1 MDSQYTYVVC
11 DLCGSINLYGFSNSS
26 FTIGNNVTALHHFA
40 VILDPLSEQAQR
52 YTSLFEVLISP
63 MTSYRS
69 LRTLPI

>member
-1 MDSQYTYVVC
+1 
-11 DLCGSINLYGFSNSS
+11 
-26 FTIGNNVTALHHFA
+26 LHHFA

-52 YTSLFEVLISP
+52 YTSLFEVFISP